1 MSPIKSR
8 SNQTQQFV
16 YDADILS
23 STAYAS
29 MLSDGQQAADF
40 IKVLRPTLDR
50 AGIKAQIACCDG
62 SGWDQNR
69 ERLTGIQAAGQEHNL
84 GLVTAHGYSSAP
96 DTPYNTPLKTWI
108 TEWSTFDTTNFDW
121 YNSTTGSYDQSF
133 GLTWANHIQ
142 EAFQYSNVSAFMYWW
157 GAANATVSL
166 PSLRQRAM
174 IASD

>member
-1 MSPIKSR
+1 
-8 SNQTQQFV
+8 
-16 YDADILS
+16 
-23 STAYAS
+23 

-50 AGIKAQIACCDG
+50 AGIKTQIACCDG

-174 IASD
+174 IVSD